1 MELHATCGAINLHS
15 GDKEQRQLRRV
26 AQVLVHPGYSS
37 KSLINDVAVLIV
49 DPPFEMTEYVG
60 PVCLPDPDQVI
71 QEEGEDLGLREDNN
85 EEECDPIF
93 EDCNA
98 KNEEACDPIFED
110 CDTINEEECDPIF
123 EDCDNAE
130 GDAKEDCDPIFED
143 CDDTA
148 GGASEELGLRGGEDK
163 LVTIDVQV
171 QM

>member
-15 GDKEQRQLRRV
+15 GDREQRQLRRG
-26 AQVLVHPGYSS
+26 AQGLGHPGYSS

-60 PVCLPDPDQVI
+60 PVCLPDPDQDI
-71 QEEGEDLGLREDNN
+71 QEEGADLGLREDNN

-110 CDTINEEECDPIF
+110 CDTKNEEECDPIF
-123 EDCDNAE
+123 EDCDNAKVE
-130 GDAKEDCDPIFED
+130 CDPIFED
-143 CDDTA
+143 CDDTE

-163 LVTIDVQV
+163 LVIIYTQYI

>member
-93 EDCNA
+93 EDC
-98 KNEEACDPIFED
+98 
-110 CDTINEEECDPIF
+110 DTINEEECDPIF

-171 QM
+171 QIQI

>member
-93 EDCNA
+93 EDC
-98 KNEEACDPIFED
+98 
-110 CDTINEEECDPIF
+110 DTINEEECDPIF

-130 GDAKEDCDPIFED
+130 GDEKEDCDPIFED

>member
-1 MELHATCGAINLHS
+1 M
-15 GDKEQRQLRRV
+15 
-26 AQVLVHPGYSS
+26 AQVLVHPGYNS

-93 EDCNA
+93 EDC
-98 KNEEACDPIFED
+98 
-110 CDTINEEECDPIF
+110 DTINEEECDPIF

-130 GDAKEDCDPIFED
+130 GDANEECDPIFED

>member
-26 AQVLVHPGYSS
+26 AQVLVHPGYNS

-85 EEECDPIF
+85 EEE
-93 EDCNA
+93 
-98 KNEEACDPIFED
+98 CDPIFED

-163 LVTIDVQV
+163 LVTRDVQV
-171 QM
+171 QIKFCIDHT

>member
-93 EDCNA
+93 EDC
-98 KNEEACDPIFED
+98 
-110 CDTINEEECDPIF
+110 DTINEEECDPIF

-148 GGASEELGLRGGEDK
+148 GGGSEELGLRGGEDK
-163 LVTIDVQV
+163 LVIIYI

>member
-26 AQVLVHPGYSS
+26 AQVLVHPGYNS

-85 EEECDPIF
+85 EEE
-93 EDCNA
+93 
-98 KNEEACDPIFED
+98 CDPIFED

>member
-1 MELHATCGAINLHS
+1 M
-15 GDKEQRQLRRV
+15 

-60 PVCLPDPDQVI
+60 PVCLPDPDQDI
-71 QEEGEDLGLREDNN
+71 QEEGADLGLREDNN

-93 EDCNA
+93 EDC
-98 KNEEACDPIFED
+98 E
-110 CDTINEEECDPIF
+110 
-123 EDCDNAE
+123 
-130 GDAKEDCDPIFED
+130 CDPIFED
-143 CDDTA
+143 CDDTE

-163 LVTIDVQV
+163 LVIIYI

>member
-93 EDCNA
+93 EDC
-98 KNEEACDPIFED
+98 
-110 CDTINEEECDPIF
+110 DTINEEECDPIF

>member
-93 EDCNA
+93 EDC
-98 KNEEACDPIFED
+98 
-110 CDTINEEECDPIF
+110 DTINEEECDPIF

-143 CDDTA
+143 CDDTK

-171 QM
+171 QIKFCIDHT

>member
-49 DPPFEMTEYVG
+49 DPSFEMTEYVG

-85 EEECDPIF
+85 EEE
-93 EDCNA
+93 
-98 KNEEACDPIFED
+98 CDPIFED

-171 QM
+171 QIKFCIDHT

>member
-26 AQVLVHPGYSS
+26 AQVLVHPGYNS

-85 EEECDPIF
+85 EEE
-93 EDCNA
+93 
-98 KNEEACDPIFED
+98 CDPIFED

-163 LVTIDVQV
+163 LVIIYI
-171 QM
+171 

>member
-26 AQVLVHPGYSS
+26 AQVLVHPGYSA

-93 EDCNA
+93 EDC
-98 KNEEACDPIFED
+98 
-110 CDTINEEECDPIF
+110 DTINEEECDPIF

-130 GDAKEDCDPIFED
+130 GDANEECDPIFED

>member
-26 AQVLVHPGYSS
+26 AQVLVHPGYNS

-93 EDCNA
+93 EDC
-98 KNEEACDPIFED
+98 
-110 CDTINEEECDPIF
+110 DTINEEECDPIF

-143 CDDTA
+143 CDDTE

-171 QM
+171 QIKFCIDHT

>member
-93 EDCNA
+93 EDC
-98 KNEEACDPIFED
+98 
-110 CDTINEEECDPIF
+110 DTINEEECDPIF

-143 CDDTA
+143 CDDTK

>member
-26 AQVLVHPGYSS
+26 AQVLVHPGYNS

-93 EDCNA
+93 EDC
-98 KNEEACDPIFED
+98 
-110 CDTINEEECDPIF
+110 DTINEEECDPIF

-148 GGASEELGLRGGEDK
+148 GGASEELGLRGGADK
-163 LVTIDVQV
+163 LVTTEIFKFKCKFCIDHT
-171 QM
+171 

>member
-93 EDCNA
+93 EDC
-98 KNEEACDPIFED
+98 
-110 CDTINEEECDPIF
+110 DTINEEECDPIF
-123 EDCDNAE
+123 ENCDNAE

-143 CDDTA
+143 CDDTK

-171 QM
+171 QIKFCIDHT